1 MTPGFCFQPPT
12 STLQT
17 KKSTFWRY
25 TWSSGAPT
33 NCWKSKN
40 QWVIG
45 VFQPHKWSYGPAF
58 LAASIL
64 LRTTLPR
71 SENLETCQVILLEDL
86 PVKPT
91 LWLMLKGFTVVSMK
105 INKGSVDF
113 RSKILMIHDSMIVF
127 PVLPGFRQIPINSD
141 QRFGHTLPKNN
152 GWNLKMRLWKM
163 RFLCEKH
170 HFQISSR
177 VSSRGS
183 IKTWD
188 ANFLAT
194 VASEGGPS
202 QSDSSCSGSW
212 SNTHFWSNRGS
223 QSRKT
228 CFWKKVPPNKNT
240 LHNTFTF

>member
-17 KKSTFWRY
+17 KKTTFWRY

-105 INKGSVDF
+105 INKGSVVKYWWFMIRWLFSQSYQGLGKSQSILINGLVIHF
-113 RSKILMIHDSMIVF
+113 RKIMAGTWKWGSGRWDSSV
-127 PVLPGFRQIPINSD
+127 
-141 QRFGHTLPKNN
+141 
-152 GWNLKMRLWKM
+152 
-163 RFLCEKH
+163 
-170 HFQISSR
+170 
-177 VSSRGS
+177 GS
-183 IKTWD
+183 IIFKFP
-188 ANFLAT
+188 AVCLR
-194 VASEGGPS
+194 GGVS
-202 QSDSSCSGSW
+202 KLGMRTS
-212 SNTHFWSNRGS
+212 
-223 QSRKT
+223 
-228 CFWKKVPPNKNT
+228 
-240 LHNTFTF
+240 